1 MWNIDMTVIIDLL
14 NNSIIGK
21 VIMAFIVLIIGFFIA
36 KLISKIIVKVLSKVT
51 FIDRFFEIL
60 EVNVDSKKI
69 IRVFGLVIYYLIL
82 LTVIITALEILGLDS
97 VKSSLEGLQAKYIP
111 ALLASFSALALAWVV
126 ATIVKLLISKGF
138 KSAHI
143 DEKLNSELSDGGDS
157 NMAIGDTLA
166 NAAYWF
172 IFLFFLPRILDPLG
186 FGDMMAPI
194 NDITDTMIGYVP
206 NIITAGVLF
215 LVGFIIAKIVK
226 KVVTNL
232 LSAAGADKAGEK
244 IGMKGLSNLAGTL
257 IFVMILF
264 PIVVQ
269 ALTALQIDAISVP
282 ATNILNTIL
291 AAVPNVLLASII
303 LGVSYFIWKLVC
315 GIVSD
320 ILKGAGFD
328 KILKKMGFKIET
340 TTSLSDVVGKL
351 ILAFIMLFATIEATN
366 TLGFAML
373 SDIVAQFVEFGGK
386 ILAGG
391 IVIGVGAYIA
401 NIVGDVVK
409 ATSKSKAMPKF
420 AKGGVLTLAIA
431 MGLKQMGIAD
441 DIINLA
447 FGLSLG
453 AIAISFALAF
463 GLGSREVA
471 AKHLDKW
478 LSNIK

>member
-1 MWNIDMTVIIDLL
+1 MENLNIDVILSFFASDAVL
-14 NNSIIGK
+14 NFVKALAI
-21 VIMAFIVLIIGFFIA
+21 LIIGFIFA
-36 KLISKIIVKVLSKVT
+36 KIIRKLFLKALSKAT
-51 FIDRFFEIL
+51 FLDKWFELL

-69 IRVFGLVIYYLIL
+69 INVVWTVLYYFIIFAVVIA
-82 LTVIITALEILGLDS
+82 ALEILGLDS
-97 VKSSLEGLQAKYIP
+97 VKSSLETLRAQYLPGIIAAVI
-111 ALLASFSALALAWVV
+111 AFVLAWIV
-126 ATIVKLLISKGF
+126 ATLAKLAISKGF

-143 DEKLNSELSDGGDS
+143 DEKLNKELSDNEGGEI
-157 NMAIGDTLA
+157 AIGQTLA

-172 IFLFFLPRILDPLG
+172 IFLIFLPRIFGPLG
-186 FGDMMAPI
+186 FGDMLTPI
-194 NDITDTMIGYVP
+194 NDITDTMLGYVP
-206 NIITAGVLF
+206 NIITAWVLF
-215 LVGFIIAKIVK
+215 GVGFIVAKIVK

-232 LSAAGADKAGEK
+232 LSAAGADKAWEK
-244 IGMKGLSNLAGTL
+244 IGMKWVSNLAGTL
-257 IFVMILF
+257 VFVMILF
-264 PIVVQ
+264 PIVIQ
-269 ALTALQIDAISVP
+269 ALSALQIDAISVP

-291 AAVPNVLLASII
+291 GALPNILLASII
-303 LGVSYFIWKLVC
+303 LAVSYFVWKLVC
-315 GIVSD
+315 GIVTD

-340 TTSLSDVVGKL
+340 KASLSEVAGKL
-351 ILAFIMLFATIEATN
+351 MLAFIMLFATIEATN
-366 TLGFAML
+366 TLWFAML
-373 SDIVAQFVEFGGK
+373 SNIVAQFVEFGWQ

-401 NIVGDVVK
+401 NIVGDIVK

-420 AKGGVLTLAIA
+420 AKGWVLTLAIA

-453 AIAISFALAF
+453 AIAVAAALAF

-478 LSNIK
+478 LNNLK